1 MSAQFIKLDSSDI
14 ININMI
20 IRIREINHYTSDKG
34 DKTYTHR
41 ARLLA
46 SNEHYNDLT
55 DHDVDRILAQSA
67 SATRTSIF

>member
-1 MSAQFIKLDSSDI
+1 MIAQLIKLDSTNV

-20 IRIREINHYTSDKG
+20 TYIKKIDHYTSDSD

-46 SNEHYNDLT
+46 SNELYVDLT
-55 DHDVDRILAQSA
+55 DHDVDRILTQSA